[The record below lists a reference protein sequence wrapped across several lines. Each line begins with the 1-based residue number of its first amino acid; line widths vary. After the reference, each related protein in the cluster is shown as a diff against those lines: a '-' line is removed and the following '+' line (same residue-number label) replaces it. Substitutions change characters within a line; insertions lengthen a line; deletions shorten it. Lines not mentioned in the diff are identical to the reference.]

1 MKKSTLL
8 IFSLLSGLLL
18 ALPWYQ
24 NFSGIISTIA
34 FLPLLIIEDHI
45 YKTKESNEHF
55 ILFRY
60 SSLTFL
66 IWNVIATYWIK
77 NSDIIAAITVI
88 LTNTLFMSLTFGLF
102 HITKRKFGSKV
113 GNFSFIIYWLCFE
126 YIFLNAEL
134 TWPWLNLGNA
144 FANDIKLIQWY
155 EYTGVLG
162 GSLWIL
168 ILNLILFRA
177 FKSYIEQKN
186 LKFFS
191 FKLSI
196 YIFFLIVPILISNHI
211 FRNYKEDGKGI
222 KIAVLQ
228 PNFDPYS
235 EKYNISQDEQ
245 LNTIMSLADSIID
258 GKTDYIIAPETAIN
272 KPIWEYN
279 LSNDSSILSIREFIH
294 KHPNIKFIIGASTL
308 KKTTNKQKSLAITRY
323 NKTDS
328 SFYIAFNA
336 ALQIDTTDKI
346 PIYYK
351 SKLVSGVETMPYLHF
366 LPFLEKF
373 ILDFGGVIGSLGT
386 QNEREVF
393 YHSNNKFSIAP
404 VICYESAFG
413 EHVSDYIKKGASL
426 IFVITNDGWWSDTP
440 GYKQHLNC
448 SQLRAIENRRSI
460 ARSANTGISA
470 FINQR
475 GEIVS
480 NTAWWEK
487 SAIKD
492 VLKTNNKIT
501 FYTRY
506 GDYIGRLAR
515 FLSILLVLYLIVNHL
530 IKKDNKKVA
539 L

>member
-34 FLPLLIIEDHI
+34 FLPLLIIEEHI
-45 YKTKESNEHF
+45 YKTKESNEHLV
-55 ILFRY
+55 LFRY

-66 IWNVIATYWIK
+66 IWNIIATYWIK
-77 NSDIIAAITVI
+77 NSDIIAAVTVI
-88 LTNTLFMSLTFGLF
+88 LTNTLFMSLTFSLF

-113 GNFSFIIYWLCFE
+113 GNFSFVIHWLCFE

-144 FANDIKLIQWY
+144 FANDIRLIQWY

-162 GSLWIL
+162 GTIWIL
-168 ILNLILFRA
+168 ILNLILFKA
-177 FKSYIEQKN
+177 FKSYMEQKN
-186 LKFFS
+186 LKIFS
-191 FKLSI
+191 LKLSI
-196 YIFFLIVPILISNHI
+196 YILFLIVPILISNQI
-211 FRNYKEDGKGI
+211 FKNYKETGDEI

-235 EKYNISQDEQ
+235 EKYNISQNEQ

-272 KPIWEYN
+272 RPIWEFN
-279 LSNDSSILSIREFIH
+279 LNNDSSILSIREFID
-294 KHPNIKFIIGASTL
+294 KHPNIKFIIGASTF
-308 KKTTNKQKSLAITRY
+308 KKTPNKQKSLAITRY

-336 ALQIDTTDKI
+336 ALQIDTSTQI

-393 YHSNNKFSIAP
+393 YHSNNKTSIAP

-413 EHVSDYIKKGASL
+413 EHVSNYIKKGASL
-426 IFVITNDGWWSDTP
+426 IFVITNDGWWGDTP

-530 IKKDNKKVA
+530 IKKDNKKAA

>member
-1 MKKSTLL
+1 MKKNVLL
-8 IFSLLSGLLL
+8 IFSLLSGFLL

-45 YKTKESNEHF
+45 YKTKKSNEYF
-55 ILFRY
+55 VLFRY

-88 LTNTLFMSLTFGLF
+88 STNTLFMSITFGLF
-102 HITKRKFGSKV
+102 HITKRKFGSKI
-113 GNFSFIIYWLCFE
+113 GNFSFIIFWLSFE

-155 EYTGVLG
+155 EYTGTLG
-162 GSLWIL
+162 GTLWIL
-168 ILNLILFRA
+168 ILNLILFKA
-177 FKSYIEQKN
+177 IKSYMEQKN
-186 LKFFS
+186 LKIFS

-211 FRNYKEDGKGI
+211 FKNYKEVGKSI
-222 KIAVLQ
+222 KIAILQ
-228 PNFDPYS
+228 PNFDPYN
-235 EKYNISQDEQ
+235 EKYHISQDQQ
-245 LNTIMSLADSIID
+245 LKTIMRLADSIVD
-258 GKTDYIIAPETAIN
+258 ENTDYIIAPETAIN
-272 KPIWEYN
+272 RAIWEHN
-279 LSNDSSILSIREFIH
+279 LNNDSSVCRIRKFIGQY
-294 KHPNIKFIIGASTL
+294 PNLNFIIGASTF
-308 KKTTNKQKSLAITRY
+308 KKLNENNKRTVISRHNKETNYYY
-323 NKTDS
+323 N
-328 SFYIAFNA
+328 AFNA
-336 ALQIDTTDKI
+336 ALQIDTADKI

-366 LPFLEKF
+366 FTFLEKL
-373 ILDFGGVIGSLGT
+373 ILDFGGVIGSLGI
-386 QNEREVF
+386 QNDRETF
-393 YHSNNKFSIAP
+393 DHSTAEISIAP

-413 EHVSDYIKKGASL
+413 EHVSNFIKKGAGL
-426 IFVITNDGWWSDTP
+426 IFVITNDGWWGDTP

-448 SQLRAIENRRSI
+448 SQLRAIENRRSV

-480 NTAWWEK
+480 KTKWWK
-487 SAIKD
+487 KIAIKNTI
-492 VLKTNNKIT
+492 KTNNKIT

-506 GDYIGRLAR
+506 GDYIGRLAN
-515 FLSILLVLYLIVNHL
+515 FLSILFVLYLIVNHL
-530 IKKDNKKVA
+530 IKKDKRA
-539 L
+539 IL